1 MEVKEEP
8 RSPVKDFSIN
18 CERLDMSQNS
28 SCDYSLSQF
37 KDEECSLPVKS
48 ENETESEENNF
59 VDVKGEPDD
68 EDYEN
73 EAVAEESEEDI
84 PLSKRKKV
92 ETDSED
98 EAPLIARK
106 RAKTEKKEKK
116 KKRVKEESD
125 FEDEDDES
133 DYGKSKKKKA
143 KKEPASSAAKVS
155 SAPSTL
161 RASLIVPSPIFRNQ
175 HQSLLRTSRKA
186 RRKVARRRKPKTSRK
201 FGSGE
206 LNHRHHRTTAC

>member
-1 MEVKEEP
+1 MKDEP
-8 RSPVKDFSIN
+8 QSPIKDYSIN

-48 ENETESEENNF
+48 ENETESENNF
-59 VDVKGEPDD
+59 VDVKGEPDED
-68 EDYEN
+68 EFVN
-73 EAVAEESEEDI
+73 EAADSEEDI

-98 EAPLIARK
+98 EAPLFSRK

-125 FEDEDDES
+125 DEDDES
-133 DYGKSKKKKA
+133 DYGKSKKKKP
-143 KKEPASSAAKVS
+143 KKEVSPVKV
-155 SAPSTL
+155 
-161 RASLIVPSPIFRNQ
+161 R
-175 HQSLLRTSRKA
+175 
-186 RRKVARRRKPKTSRK
+186 
-201 FGSGE
+201 
-206 LNHRHHRTTAC
+206 

>member
-1 MEVKEEP
+1 
-8 RSPVKDFSIN
+8 
-18 CERLDMSQNS
+18 MSQNS

-59 VDVKGEPDD
+59 VNVQGAPDNID
-68 EDYEN
+68 FEN
-73 EAVAEESEEDI
+73 EGGQEEDSEEDI

-98 EAPLIARK
+98 EAPLNSRK
-106 RAKTEKKEKK
+106 KAKTEKKEKK

-133 DYGKSKKKKA
+133 DYGKSKKKKV
-143 KKEPASSAAKVS
+143 KKEPASSPAKVGFNIILS
-155 SAPSTL
+155 N
-161 RASLIVPSPIFRNQ
+161 LIYFNILF
-175 HQSLLRTSRKA
+175 T
-186 RRKVARRRKPKTSRK
+186 
-201 FGSGE
+201 
-206 LNHRHHRTTAC
+206 